1 MDRASARSFQGK
13 IFAVSSAR
21 APTLPSLRNVPV
33 AISSVA
39 QRGPK
44 GCGTTAQGETDLCPE
59 LPGIEAQME
68 KLFDKIL
75 CTVDFDASST
85 AVTAENSNPHILMV
99 QPAQDWQR
107 RNVADPLRVPKVG
120 VDLLARKKGPTGRY
134 RVRIP
139 SSLRHPVLDI
149 RHSSRGALS
158 FHPREFNERRL
169 PPPYFQI
176 SSSVPTASNW
186 LHEPNCPPSIS
197 LEWSR
202 DTEDWVSE
210 RGRDSN

>member
-1 MDRASARSFQGK
+1 
-13 IFAVSSAR
+13 
-21 APTLPSLRNVPV
+21 
-33 AISSVA
+33 
-39 QRGPK
+39 
-44 GCGTTAQGETDLCPE
+44 
-59 LPGIEAQME
+59 ME
-68 KLFDKIL
+68 KFFDKIL

-85 AVTAENSNPHILMV
+85 AVTAENSNPPILMV

-149 RHSSRGALS
+149 RHSSRGAFS
-158 FHPREFNERRL
+158 FRPREFNERRL
-169 PPPYFQI
+169 PLPYFQI

-186 LHEPNCPPSIS
+186 LHERNGPPSIS

-202 DTEDWVSE
+202 DTEVLAGCARAGIGPPKTPAPPRSSCAWFAGRLVSFFGSRFHE
-210 RGRDSN
+210 TPSMTHACSRGLTGTRLLFG